1 LDNNGENVE
10 ATKKKGFLRFD
21 SYYDFKTQLL
31 TLLKEDVM
39 FFAGMKPKK
48 ELGKFIEI
56 ANKEDTYE
64 KKGEKFL
71 NMMREANGK

>member
-1 LDNNGENVE
+1 M
-10 ATKKKGFLRFD
+10 
-21 SYYDFKTQLL
+21 
-31 TLLKEDVM
+31 LKEDMM